1 MRILLQTSAE
11 KDKPYGSLGNKV
23 GNGDDITRVSINESL
38 VPSVGLVVAN
48 LQDVGELEGAVLLGD
63 VLKGGLGELILD
75 VLARQSGLSGLDSI
89 LNSDRGSRG
98 FGYWKRSEINYNF
111 RSHINIQLRALTKE
125 FPKATTLLSELKAM
139 LATALATGIPLTI
152 C

>member
-11 KDKPYGSLGNKV
+11 KEKTYGSLGNKV

-75 VLARQSGLSGLDSI
+75 VLAR
-89 LNSDRGSRG
+89 
-98 FGYWKRSEINYNF
+98 
-111 RSHINIQLRALTKE
+111 
-125 FPKATTLLSELKAM
+125 
-139 LATALATGIPLTI
+139 
-152 C
+152 